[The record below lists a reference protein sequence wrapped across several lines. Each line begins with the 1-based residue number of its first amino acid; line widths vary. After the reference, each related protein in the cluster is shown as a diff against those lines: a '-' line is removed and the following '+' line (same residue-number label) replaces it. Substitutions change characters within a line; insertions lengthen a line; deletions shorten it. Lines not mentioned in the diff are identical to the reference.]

1 MNLAEYANALQAIPP
16 DASFERPDALA
27 RLRHMR
33 RASTRFERGLALA
46 DCVRSSMRPCLPI
59 AVAAIAAMLATMA
72 AGSFGARAEEAD
84 DGLAKRLFAG
94 DIAKQQKSYACFV
107 RVYDAAYLAHHP
119 QQKVGAMKLL
129 VRAETMPE
137 TEALNYS
144 FRLGVK
150 LRDRRGQFDSG
161 GDCGRIND
169 PDIAHNT
176 AQLGCGVDCDGGGI
190 TIELPNDG
198 KSTKVG
204 LESIRIWRIGKTDDD
219 GLTLSGGKDD
229 RMFRLDRAGLDKC
242 RSLVIDSEE
251 LAAMRLK

>member
-1 MNLAEYANALQAIPP
+1 MCPRLSLA
-16 DASFERPDALA
+16 
-27 RLRHMR
+27 
-33 RASTRFERGLALA
+33 
-46 DCVRSSMRPCLPI
+46 
-59 AVAAIAAMLATMA
+59 AVAIIAGIATSA

-84 DGLAKRLFAG
+84 DGFAKRLFAG
-94 DIAKQQKSYACFV
+94 DIAKQEKSYACFV
-107 RVYDAAYLAHHP
+107 RVYEATHLSQHP
-119 QQKVGAMKLL
+119 LQKVSAMKLL

-150 LRDRRGQFDSG
+150 LRDRRGEFDSG

-169 PDIAHNT
+169 PDIAHNA

-190 TIELPNDG
+190 TIELSNDG
-198 KSTKVG
+198 KWTKVG

-219 GLTLSGGKDD
+219 GLTLNGGKDD

-242 RSLVIDSEE
+242 RSLVIDSKE

>member
-1 MNLAEYANALQAIPP
+1 
-16 DASFERPDALA
+16 
-27 RLRHMR
+27 
-33 RASTRFERGLALA
+33 
-46 DCVRSSMRPCLPI
+46 MRPRLPI
-59 AVAAIAAMLATMA
+59 AAVTIAAMLATLA
-72 AGSFGARAEEAD
+72 AGSVGAEEAD
-84 DGLAKRLFAG
+84 DGFAKRLFAG
-94 DIAKQQKSYACFV
+94 DAAKQQKSYACFV
-107 RVYDAAYLAHHP
+107 RVYDAAHLSLHP
-119 QQKVGAMKLL
+119 HQKVSAMKLL
-129 VRAETMPE
+129 VSAETMPE

-150 LRDRRGQFDSG
+150 LRDRRGEFDSG

-190 TIELPNDG
+190 TIELSNDG
-198 KSTKVG
+198 RSTKVG

-229 RMFRLDRAGLDKC
+229 RMFRLDRADLDKC

>member
-1 MNLAEYANALQAIPP
+1 
-16 DASFERPDALA
+16 
-27 RLRHMR
+27 
-33 RASTRFERGLALA
+33 
-46 DCVRSSMRPCLPI
+46 
-59 AVAAIAAMLATMA
+59 MLATMA
-72 AGSFGARAEEAD
+72 AGNAGARAGETD
-84 DGLAKRLFAG
+84 DGFAERLFAG
-94 DIAKQQKSYACFV
+94 DIARQQKSYACFV
-107 RVYDAAYLAHHP
+107 RMYDAVHLGRHP
-119 QQKVGAMKLL
+119 HQKVSAMKLL
-129 VRAETMPE
+129 VRAATMPE
-137 TEALNYS
+137 TEALTYS

-190 TIELPNDG
+190 TIELSNDG

-204 LESIRIWRIGKTDDD
+204 LESIRIWRIGKSDDD
-219 GLTLSGGKDD
+219 GSTLTGGKDD

>member
-1 MNLAEYANALQAIPP
+1 
-16 DASFERPDALA
+16 
-27 RLRHMR
+27 
-33 RASTRFERGLALA
+33 
-46 DCVRSSMRPCLPI
+46 MRPRLPI
-59 AVAAIAAMLATMA
+59 AAVTIATMLATMA
-72 AGSFGARAEEAD
+72 AGSVGASAEEAD
-84 DGLAKRLFAG
+84 DGFAKRLFAG
-94 DIAKQQKSYACFV
+94 DVAKQQKTYACFV
-107 RVYDAAYLAHHP
+107 RVYDAAHRSLHLH
-119 QQKVGAMKLL
+119 QKVSAMKLL

-150 LRDRRGQFDSG
+150 LRDRRGEFDSG
-161 GDCGRIND
+161 GECGRIND

-190 TIELPNDG
+190 TIELSNDG

-204 LESIRIWRIGKTDDD
+204 LESIRIWRIGRTDDD